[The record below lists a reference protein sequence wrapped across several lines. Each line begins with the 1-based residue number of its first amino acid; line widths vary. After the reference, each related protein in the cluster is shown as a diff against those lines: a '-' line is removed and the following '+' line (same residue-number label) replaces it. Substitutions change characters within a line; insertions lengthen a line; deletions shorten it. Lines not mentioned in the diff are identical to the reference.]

1 MNNEQHKEQITENPV
16 IVIERDESHFDVAPS
31 RPKPH
36 RRWIKYA
43 VAALCMSAAALISV
57 ACFRLWTYYYDYGVS
72 VSVSPSENIAKL
84 QSAPPAETAEV
95 VMHSDSLLGVALDF
109 YALHGLQGAI
119 EFQEPDTADASVYL
133 YCRSAD
139 FTADGRYLGSLV
151 ADGRPYQSDT
161 HRLGY
166 MAMANGN
173 NVIGISRFETVKDYT
188 ISHGGSFFR
197 QFVLVSNGELP
208 SQFHLHGKV
217 ERCAIGRIGERLF
230 YVTSRHKE
238 TLWSFADALREYGFT
253 DAIYITGGTD
263 YSYYRDRH
271 GRRHDIHDIAR
282 YPHQKW
288 QGITPWLVFRKR

>member
-16 IVIERDESHFDVAPS
+16 IVIERDESHFDAAPS

-57 ACFRLWTYYYDYGVS
+57 ACFRQWTYYYDYGVS

-173 NVIGISRFETVKDYT
+173 NVIGISRFETVRDHT

-217 ERCAIGRIGERLF
+217 ERCAIGRIGERLY

>member
-57 ACFRLWTYYYDYGVS
+57 ACFRQWTYYYDYGVS

-95 VMHSDSLLGVALDF
+95 VMHSDSLLGVDLDF

-173 NVIGISRFETVKDYT
+173 NVIGISRFETIKDYT

-217 ERCAIGRIGERLF
+217 ERCTIGRIGERLY